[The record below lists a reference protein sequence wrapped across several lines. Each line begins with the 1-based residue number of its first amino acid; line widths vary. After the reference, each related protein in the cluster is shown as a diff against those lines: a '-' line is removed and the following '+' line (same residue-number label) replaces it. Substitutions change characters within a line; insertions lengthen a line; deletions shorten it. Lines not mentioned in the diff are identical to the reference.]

1 MIINELERLLSLE
14 DRDVGSPTYGCF
26 DRSYWGWKFKDMP
39 DSVMQNGVY
48 ALSLAWKNK
57 FANNEFYRNENVLE
71 WIRAGIGYWIKIQKK
86 DGSFDQ
92 IYPYERSWA
101 ATGFELFYMLET
113 YRLIGKKV
121 IEPFAESFFEAVDR
135 ATEFL
140 IESDELHG
148 DVSNHVCAGVAG
160 LYGVYKERGDRKAL
174 VKCKQLLAKLNWD
187 REEGWL
193 MEYEGTDPGYQSLA
207 IYYLAKY
214 FEDSRDKKIEKDLER
229 LMDFVEYFFQPDGSF
244 GGEYG
249 SRNTEVFY
257 PGGFYLM
264 GRKVAFS
271 NQLKLVDDNNLIPL
285 LINYL
290 EAELTN
296 GGRRSKAV
304 WEKREFNKLFEKAGL
319 YIINKKAYY
328 SVVSVKKNG
337 LIKVFDKRKKIL
349 IYDDHGYLGASG
361 KGEMSTQFI
370 NQKARFELE
379 GNRIEIEGEFAKVG
393 LMVQTPGLIWLLRG
407 FNVSLGRLAFLNEL
421 MKKLLVKVLVNNK
434 ARAGLMIVRTIKFG
448 EKNVMVKDMIKKT
461 NEGQVL
467 WLRRDRHRTIHM
479 GSSRYFEKH
488 QLHEA
493 KGESVDVGQL
503 NNDGQ
508 LKLSWKAGL

>member
-1 MIINELERLLSLE
+1 ME
-14 DRDVGSPTYGCF
+14 
-26 DRSYWGWKFKDMP
+26 YWG
-39 DSVMQNGVY
+39 
-48 ALSLAWKNK
+48 A
-57 FANNEFYRNENVLE
+57 
-71 WIRAGIGYWIKIQKK
+71 
-86 DGSFDQ
+86 
-92 IYPYERSWA
+92 
-101 ATGFELFYMLET
+101 
-113 YRLIGKKV
+113 
-121 IEPFAESFFEAVDR
+121 
-135 ATEFL
+135 
-140 IESDELHG
+140 
-148 DVSNHVCAGVAG
+148 
-160 LYGVYKERGDRKAL
+160 
-174 VKCKQLLAKLNWD
+174 
-187 REEGWL
+187 
-193 MEYEGTDPGYQSLA
+193 DPGYQSLA
-207 IYYLAKY
+207 VYYLAKY
-214 FEDSRDKKIEKDLER
+214 LEDSRDKKIERDLEG